1 MALCGI
7 KNVDLELER
16 NTVQIL
22 EVHYFYNK
30 KLENEKN
37 FKNHIQKIETVLN
50 IWMMRNLTLEGKIPI
65 FKTLPISK
73 IIHLAS
79 VTVLPNS
86 TITELCKIHKDFI
99 GHHKRPKSK
108 KTQKALINN
117 FDKGGLKD
125 VNISPKIT
133 SL

>member
-1 MALCGI
+1 
-7 KNVDLELER
+7 
-16 NTVQIL
+16 
-22 EVHYFYNK
+22 
-30 KLENEKN
+30 
-37 FKNHIQKIETVLN
+37 
-50 IWMMRNLTLEGKIPI
+50 MRNLTIEEKIRI
-65 FKTLPISK
+65 FKILVISK

-86 TITELCKIHKDFI
+86 TITELRKIHKDFI

-108 KTQKALINN
+108 TKKTKKTLIDN

-133 SL
+133 SV